1 MIHKMYGHTEDI
13 GTRAS
18 ATQRRKEREKAQRQ
32 RQILKAAEKIFAEK
46 GFNGATIQEIALEA
60 ELAVG
65 TIYNFFPSKEKL
77 YSMIINSRLDEMR
90 EKVMS
95 RIESIPDVKERLKG
109 MLFFQAEFIEKNRDF
124 FLIFFQVQ
132 NQLPWTFTKNLGKDV
147 AQRFERYLGTLE
159 AIFKEGVE
167 KNVFKPLSPSDL
179 AEAWAGL
186 CNTFFFKWVSEK
198 PKWSLRSKALTV
210 FEIFMYG
217 VEQ

>member
-1 MIHKMYGHTEDI
+1 MNTHTKNVGEPV
-13 GTRAS
+13 S

-32 RQILKAAEKIFAEK
+32 RQILKAAEKIFAQK

-65 TIYNFFPSKEKL
+65 TIYNFFSSKEKL

-90 EKVMS
+90 EKVLS
-95 RIESIPDVKERLKG
+95 RIESIPDVKERLKD

-124 FLIFFQVQ
+124 FLIFFHVQ

-167 KNVFKPLSPSDL
+167 KKVFKPHSPSDL